1 MNLPYLSNSGLAN
14 KRVLL
19 RADLDVDLE
28 KNKGEVIRLKALVP
42 TLKYLSGNKCK
53 TIIIGH
59 KDRPEGRDEKHSLK
73 NICIDLSKI
82 SGFEI
87 KFANDIFGEEIN
99 NCVSSL
105 KEGEFLMLENLRFDE
120 REEKNDESFAK
131 SLSEYAEI
139 YVNEAFATSHR
150 EHSSIVGIPK
160 FIKGY
165 LGLRFE
171 EEIENLSKVF
181 ENPDRP
187 VIAVVSG
194 VKEDKVLYAKELTK
208 IVDKVLAGGRLPEYL
223 ENEKSVREFSDTDKL
238 IIANLIFDKED
249 ITLHSV
255 ERFKEEIK
263 KAKTIV
269 LAGVLGKYED
279 EGHRQATKEVF
290 EAVANSDAFKIVG
303 GGDSLVAIEMFNITS
318 KFNWVSVGGGAMLDY
333 LVKGSL
339 PGIDALLH

>member
-28 KNKGEVIRLKALVP
+28 KNKGEILRLKALIP
-42 TLKYLSGNKCK
+42 TLKYLSDNKCK
-53 TIIIGH
+53 VVIIGH

>member
-1 MNLPYLSNSGLAN
+1 MNLPYLSKSNLSN
-14 KRVLL
+14 KKVLL

-28 KNKGEVIRLKALVP
+28 KNEGEVIRLKALIP
-42 TLKYLSGNKCK
+42 TLNYLKENKCK
-53 TIIIGH
+53 TVIIGH
-59 KDRPEGRDEKHSLK
+59 KDRPQQADEKYSLK
-73 NICIDLSKI
+73 KI
-82 SGFEI
+82 STVLSEI
-87 KFANDIFGEEIN
+87 SGIKIDFIN
-99 NCVSSL
+99 QLISDDVTKKVSNL
-105 KEGEFLMLENLRFDE
+105 NEGEFLMLENLRFDSG
-120 REEKNDESFAK
+120 EESNDQNFAK
-131 SLSEYAEI
+131 NISQFGECF
-139 YVNEAFATSHR
+139 VNESFATSHR
-150 EHSSIVGIPK
+150 EHASIVGIPK
-160 FIKGY
+160 YIAGF

-171 EEIENLSKVF
+171 EEINNLSKVF
-181 ENPDRP
+181 ENPKRP
-187 VIAVVSG
+187 VVAVVSG
-194 VKEDKVLYAKELTK
+194 VKEDKVRYAKELTK

-223 ENEKSVREFSDTDKL
+223 ENEKSVREFTSSDKL

-303 GGDSLVAIEMFNITS
+303 GGDSLVAIEMFNIAQ
-318 KFNWVSVGGGAMLDY
+318 KFNWVSVGGGAMLEY